1 MADQT
6 KEQKERD
13 DKLRKVTE
21 RLVEKNE
28 AVLLQSMKLT
38 ENMLKADD
46 EREKNRIAI
55 GDLTTKEIN
64 RLKRVF
70 TQKTVQGQ
78 VITDEMRQAIGKQIT
93 VAERQGNSVL
103 ERLEEQGNQFKQ
115 NAISAEK
122 KRLDDGNFRKE
133 EVQLLRDIESGLVSA
148 TPEEKAAAGLDLKRY
163 EENQKKTGVFE
174 KIARSTATGLDSLA
188 APQDETAEQ
197 KEARLIEQKGFTKLK
212 DGIVNLGKGFD
223 KFFTSFK
230 DKAKEGGLKVLKG
243 FAVGLALIGFLKF
256 LQSPMFDKLSD
267 GIKSLFGLIDDM
279 VAFIGPTG
287 SIVIGLGAVIALL
300 NPFKTLGFLFKI
312 VKGFVGLFT
321 KGGSV
326 PDGISKSSKSLGKKG
341 LFNGLKNATSRF
353 TGLFSKG
360 GLLSKGI
367 SGISGMFSKLPFG
380 GGGKLTGALSTGI
393 GKFTGLFSKGGG
405 LLSGLG
411 KIAGGVAKFAG
422 PVGLAVTAAVGLF
435 DGVTAGVEEYKKSG
449 DLGKSIKEGFAG
461 AASGLTFGLISQ
473 ETISDGLTSIGDAAS
488 SVVDGITGIFKSSE
502 EKEAD
507 RLKKK
512 QAFIDAEIK
521 NYENASEIEREALDE
536 IAQIESDGKHK
547 SHLAY
552 IASLQVQ
559 QNDELAQL
567 ERQKSEKKSFFESMS
582 NKLSELTGIELP
594 DFADVKETFSS
605 IGDEFKRRGDA
616 LKKSLSEA
624 KDSVIDGL
632 ENIGDKFTDLT
643 GIEIPTMQGMKDKLT
658 DTKNSVLNFLGLK
671 SEEDIAKEKRDR
683 AIAGGIGGPDDIG
696 VAEETQERLFEEKEE
711 SKRELRDAQNELKT
725 LDKERN
731 NLRIA
736 YRKLSRARDMARATG
751 EEQFTSGYE
760 ATMANTDMNMSHA
773 ERKFHSSFITTRSED
788 EISEEMKKIDDQ
800 FKLTTAARKEQKKL
814 LPKARKKDKLKRENL
829 DAEIS
834 NIDSKM
840 LDSKD
845 IESANADV
853 EAARLEKLTQDNRR
867 SMLGGL
873 EGPATLATSQRDVI
887 ENLVSQ
893 DDIDKMRD
901 KVTKINEIIKD
912 GITSEEKTQLAD
924 LGVVVTGQGGRRGER
939 RIINLAVQEA
949 VRTRDEMLTANAEL
963 NASRDQTANVQNMI
977 APQINNSSNNQSV
990 VTPIIHHNTEPPA
1003 GSSLPMAFR

>member
-1 MADQT
+1 MSEQT
-6 KEQKERD
+6 REQKERD
-13 DKLRKVTE
+13 EKIQKVTE
-21 RLVEKNE
+21 KLSNTNDSL
-28 AVLLQSMKLT
+28 LLQTIEQTKTL
-38 ENMLKADD
+38 LKADD
-46 EREKNRIAI
+46 EREQNRIAT
-55 GDLTTKEIN
+55 GDLTDKEIK
-64 RLKRVF
+64 RLYKLL
-70 TQKTVQGQ
+70 TQKTVHGQ
-78 VITDEMRQAIGKQIT
+78 VITDDMRKAIQRQIL

-103 ERLEEQGNQFKQ
+103 EKLEAQGEEFKK
-115 NAISAEK
+115 NARAVED
-122 KRLDDGNFRKE
+122 KRLADGNYRKNE
-133 EVQLLRDIESGLVSA
+133 IKMFQDIKDGVMSVP
-148 TPEEKAAAGLDLKRY
+148 PEQKAAALQNLKNY
-163 EENQKKTGVFE
+163 EENKKKTGMFE
-174 KIARSTATGLDSLA
+174 KIARRTSEGLDSFA

-197 KEARLIEQKGFTKLK
+197 KEARLLEQKGFTKLK
-212 DGIVNLGKGFD
+212 DGIVKLGKGFD
-223 KFFTSFK
+223 SFFKGFK
-230 DKAKEGGLKVLKG
+230 DKAKEGGIKALKG

-326 PDGISKSSKSLGKKG
+326 PEGVSKSSKALGKKG
-341 LFNGLKNATSRF
+341 MFNGLKNATSRF

-367 SGISGMFSKLPFG
+367 SGITNMFSKLPFG

-449 DLGKSIKEGFAG
+449 DLGKAVKEGFAG

-473 ETISDGLTSIGDAAS
+473 ETISNGLTSIGDGIMGAVDGVRDS
-488 SVVDGITGIFKSSE
+488 VMSVVNDPEG
-502 EKEAD
+502 
-507 RLKKK
+507 
-512 QAFIDAEIK
+512 AFNSI
-521 NYENASEIEREALDE
+521 
-536 IAQIESDGKHK
+536 
-547 SHLAY
+547 
-552 IASLQVQ
+552 
-559 QNDELAQL
+559 
-567 ERQKSEKKSFFESMS
+567 S
-582 NKLSELTGIELP
+582 NKLSELTGLDLP
-594 DFADVKETFSS
+594 DFTDVKETFSS

-643 GIEIPTMQGMKDKLT
+643 GIEIPTMQGVKDKLT

-671 SEEDIAKEKRDR
+671 SEEDIAEEKRDR

-696 VAEETQERLFEEKEE
+696 VAEQTQERLFEEKEANA
-711 SKRELRDAQNELKT
+711 KELQDEKNKLIT
-725 LDKERN
+725 LNKERS
-731 NLRIA
+731 NLQIA
-736 YRKLSRARDMARATG
+736 YNKLSRARDMARATG
-751 EEQFTSGYE
+751 QDQFTSGFE
-760 ATMANTDMNMSHA
+760 ATMANTDMSKTAA
-773 ERKFHSSFITTRSED
+773 ERKFFASSLVGRSED
-788 EISEEMKKIDDQ
+788 EISEEMKKIEDQ
-800 FKLTTAARKEQKKL
+800 FKLTTAARTEQ
-814 LPKARKKDKLKRENL
+814 RDKLKSGGEFRSRIRKTDL
-829 DAEIS
+829 LKRSEIF
-834 NIDSKM
+834 
-840 LDSKD
+840 D
-845 IESANADV
+845 IENQKLTSGDIRRADSDE

>member
-1 MADQT
+1 MKNKILILVLLMFNFT
-6 KEQKERD
+6 SNIYGD
-13 DKLRKVTE
+13 DKLYEKIDLFGEVLEKIKQEYVDEIDQADVMDSAINGVLQSLDPYSAYMSPELFKSMQTESKGEFGGLGIEIGMEAGVVKVIAPISDTPA
-21 RLVEKNE
+21 EKAGIKAGDYIVRINDIQVQGKSLME
-28 AVLLQSMKLT
+28 AVKL
-38 ENMLKADD
+38 
-46 EREKNRIAI
+46 
-55 GDLTTKEIN
+55 
-64 RLKRVF
+64 
-70 TQKTVQGQ
+70 
-78 VITDEMRQAIGKQIT
+78 MR
-93 VAERQGNSVL
+93 
-103 ERLEEQGNQFKQ
+103 
-115 NAISAEK
+115 
-122 KRLDDGNFRKE
+122 
-133 EVQLLRDIESGLVSA
+133 
-148 TPEEKAAAGLDLKRY
+148 
-163 EENQKKTGVFE
+163 
-174 KIARSTATGLDSLA
+174 
-188 APQDETAEQ
+188 
-197 KEARLIEQKGFTKLK
+197 
-212 DGIVNLGKGFD
+212 
-223 KFFTSFK
+223 
-230 DKAKEGGLKVLKG
+230 
-243 FAVGLALIGFLKF
+243 
-256 LQSPMFDKLSD
+256 
-267 GIKSLFGLIDDM
+267 
-279 VAFIGPTG
+279 
-287 SIVIGLGAVIALL
+287 
-300 NPFKTLGFLFKI
+300 
-312 VKGFVGLFT
+312 
-321 KGGSV
+321 
-326 PDGISKSSKSLGKKG
+326 
-341 LFNGLKNATSRF
+341 
-353 TGLFSKG
+353 
-360 GLLSKGI
+360 
-367 SGISGMFSKLPFG
+367 
-380 GGGKLTGALSTGI
+380 
-393 GKFTGLFSKGGG
+393 
-405 LLSGLG
+405 
-411 KIAGGVAKFAG
+411 G
-422 PVGLAVTAAVGLF
+422 PVGSSIELMVRRKGI
-435 DGVTAGVEEYKKSG
+435 KKPLSFKIQRKIIEVKSVKAKI
-449 DLGKSIKEGFAG
+449 LGIKNNIGYIKLKSFNEN
-461 AASGLTFGLISQ
+461 
-473 ETISDGLTSIGDAAS
+473 SD
-488 SVVDGITGIFKSSE
+488 
-502 EKEAD
+502 
-507 RLKKK
+507 K
-512 QAFIDAEIK
+512 QFVKEIK

-616 LKKSLSEA
+616 LKVSLSEA
-624 KDSVIDGL
+624 KDSIVDGL

-671 SEEDIAKEKRDR
+671 SEEDIAEEKRDR
-683 AIAGGIGGPDDIG
+683 AISGGIGGPDDIG
-696 VAEETQERLFEEKEE
+696 VAEQTQERLFEEKEANA
-711 SKRELRDAQNELKT
+711 KELKNEKNKLIT
-725 LDKERN
+725 LNKERS
-731 NLRIA
+731 NLQIA
-736 YRKLSRARDMARATG
+736 YNKLSRARDMARATG

-829 DAEIS
+829 DVEIS

>member
-6 KEQKERD
+6 REQKERD
-13 DKLRKVTE
+13 DRLQKVTE

-64 RLKRVF
+64 RLKRVL

-78 VITDEMRQAIGKQIT
+78 VITDDMRKGIERQILI
-93 VAERQGNSVL
+93 AERQGNSVL
-103 ERLEEQGNQFKQ
+103 EKLEAQGEEFKR
-115 NAISAEK
+115 NAKATED
-122 KRLDDGNFRKE
+122 KRLADGNYRKD
-133 EVQLLRDIESGLVSA
+133 EVQILKDIKSGVMSVP
-148 TPEEKAAAGLDLKRY
+148 PEQKAAALQNLKNY
-163 EENQKKTGVFE
+163 EENKKKTGMFE
-174 KIARSTATGLDSLA
+174 KIARRTSEGLDSFA

-197 KEARLIEQKGFTKLK
+197 KEARLLEQKGFTKLK
-212 DGIVNLGKGFD
+212 DGIVKLGKGFD
-223 KFFTSFK
+223 SFFKGFK
-230 DKAKEGGLKVLKG
+230 DKAKEGGIKALKG
-243 FAVGLALIGFLKF
+243 FAIGLALIGFLKF

-267 GIKSLFGLIDDM
+267 GIKSLFGFIDSM
-279 VAFIGPTG
+279 VEFLGPTG
-287 SIVIGLGAVIALL
+287 SIILGVGAIIALL
-300 NPFKTLGFLFKI
+300 SPFKTLGLLTSVI
-312 VKGFVGLFT
+312 GGFVGLFT

-326 PDGISKSSKSLGKKG
+326 TEGISKSSKSLGKRG
-341 LFNGLKNATSRF
+341 LFSGLKNATSRF

-360 GLLSKGI
+360 GFLSKGI

-380 GGGKLTGALSTGI
+380 GGGKLTGALSSGI
-393 GKFTGLFSKGGG
+393 GKFTGLFAKGGG

-411 KIAGGVAKFAG
+411 AIGGTVARFAG
-422 PVGLAVTAAVGLF
+422 PVGLAVTAAKGLY
-435 DGVTAGVEEYKKSG
+435 DGVTSGIEEYKESG

-473 ETISDGLTSIGDAAS
+473 ETISNGLTSIGDGIMGAVDGVRDS
-488 SVVDGITGIFKSSE
+488 VMSVVNDPEG
-502 EKEAD
+502 
-507 RLKKK
+507 
-512 QAFIDAEIK
+512 AFNSI
-521 NYENASEIEREALDE
+521 
-536 IAQIESDGKHK
+536 
-547 SHLAY
+547 
-552 IASLQVQ
+552 
-559 QNDELAQL
+559 
-567 ERQKSEKKSFFESMS
+567 S
-582 NKLSELTGIELP
+582 NKLSELTGLDLP
-594 DFADVKETFSS
+594 DFTDVKETFSS

-643 GIEIPTMQGMKDKLT
+643 GIEIPTMQGVKDKLT

-671 SEEDIAKEKRDR
+671 SEEDIAKENRDR

-696 VAEETQERLFEEKEE
+696 VAEQTQERLFEEKEANA
-711 SKRELRDAQNELKT
+711 KELQDEKNKLIT
-725 LDKERN
+725 LNKERS
-731 NLRIA
+731 NLQIA
-736 YRKLSRARDMARATG
+736 YNKLSRARDMARATG
-751 EEQFTSGYE
+751 QDQFTSGFE
-760 ATMANTDMNMSHA
+760 ATMANTDMSKTAA
-773 ERKFHSSFITTRSED
+773 ERKFYSSSLLGRSED
-788 EISEEMKKIDDQ
+788 EISEEMKKIEDQ
-800 FKLTTAARKEQKKL
+800 FKLTTAARTEQ
-814 LPKARKKDKLKRENL
+814 RDKLKLGGEFRNKIRKTDL
-829 DAEIS
+829 LKRGEIF
-834 NIDSKM
+834 
-840 LDSKD
+840 D
-845 IESANADV
+845 IENQKLTSSDIRFADSDE

>member
-1 MADQT
+1 MSEQT
-6 KEQKERD
+6 REQKERD
-13 DKLRKVTE
+13 EKLQKVTE

-28 AVLLQSMKLT
+28 AVLIQSIKLT

-78 VITDEMRQAIGKQIT
+78 VITDEMRQAIGKQIA

-133 EVQLLRDIESGLVSA
+133 EVQLLKDIQSGLVSA

-174 KIARSTATGLDSLA
+174 KIARSTASGLDSLA

-212 DGIVNLGKGFD
+212 DGIVKLGKGFD
-223 KFFTSFK
+223 GFFKSFK
-230 DKAKEGGLKVLKG
+230 DKAKEGGLKALKG
-243 FAVGLALIGFLKF
+243 FAIGLALIGFLKF
-256 LQSPMFDKLSD
+256 LQSPMFDKLFN
-267 GIKSLFGLIDDM
+267 GIKSLFGFIDSM
-279 VAFIGPTG
+279 VEFLGPTG
-287 SIVIGLGAVIALL
+287 SIILGVGAIIALL
-300 NPFKTLGFLFKI
+300 SPFKTLGLLTSVI
-312 VKGFVGLFT
+312 GGFVGLFT

-326 PDGISKSSKSLGKKG
+326 TEGISKSSKSLGKRG
-341 LFNGLKNATSRF
+341 LFSGLKNATSRF

-360 GLLSKGI
+360 GFLSKGI

-380 GGGKLTGALSTGI
+380 GGGKLTGALSSGI
-393 GKFTGLFSKGGG
+393 GKFTGLFAKGGG

-411 KIAGGVAKFAG
+411 AIGGTVARFAG
-422 PVGLAVTAAVGLF
+422 PVGLAVTAAKGLY
-435 DGVTAGVEEYKKSG
+435 DGVTSGIEEYKESG

-473 ETISDGLTSIGDAAS
+473 ETISNGLTSIGDGIMGAVNGVKDS
-488 SVVDGITGIFKSSE
+488 VMSVVNDPEG
-502 EKEAD
+502 
-507 RLKKK
+507 
-512 QAFIDAEIK
+512 AFNSI
-521 NYENASEIEREALDE
+521 
-536 IAQIESDGKHK
+536 
-547 SHLAY
+547 
-552 IASLQVQ
+552 
-559 QNDELAQL
+559 
-567 ERQKSEKKSFFESMS
+567 S
-582 NKLSELTGIELP
+582 NKLSELTGLDLP
-594 DFADVKETFSS
+594 DFTDVKETFSS

-643 GIEIPTMQGMKDKLT
+643 GIEIPTMQGVKDKLT

-671 SEEDIAKEKRDR
+671 SEEDIAKENRDR

-696 VAEETQERLFEEKEE
+696 VAEQTQERLFEEKEANA
-711 SKRELRDAQNELKT
+711 KELQDEKNKLIT
-725 LDKERN
+725 LNKERS
-731 NLRIA
+731 NLQIA
-736 YRKLSRARDMARATG
+736 YNKLSRARDMARATG
-751 EEQFTSGYE
+751 QDQFTSGFE
-760 ATMANTDMNMSHA
+760 ATMANTDMSKTAA
-773 ERKFHSSFITTRSED
+773 ERKFFASSLVGRSED
-788 EISEEMKKIDDQ
+788 EISEEMKKIEDQ
-800 FKLTTAARKEQKKL
+800 FKLTTAARTEQ
-814 LPKARKKDKLKRENL
+814 KDKLKST
-829 DAEIS
+829 AEFRNKIRKTDLLKRS
-834 NIDSKM
+834 EII
-840 LDSKD
+840 D
-845 IESANADV
+845 IENQKLTSSDIRFADSDE

-873 EGPATLATSQRDVI
+873 EGPATLATSQRDAI

>member
-1 MADQT
+1 MSEQT
-6 KEQKERD
+6 REQKERD
-13 DKLRKVTE
+13 EKLQKVTE

-28 AVLLQSMKLT
+28 AVLIQSIEQTKTL
-38 ENMLKADD
+38 LKADD
-46 EREKNRIAI
+46 EREQNRIAT
-55 GDLTTKEIN
+55 GDLTDKEIK
-64 RLKRVF
+64 RLYKLL
-70 TQKTVQGQ
+70 TQKTVHGQ
-78 VITDEMRQAIGKQIT
+78 VITDDMRKAIQKQIII
-93 VAERQGNSVL
+93 AERQGNGIL
-103 ERLEEQGNQFKQ
+103 ERLEAQGEEFKK
-115 NAISAEK
+115 NAKAAED
-122 KRLDDGNFRKE
+122 KRLADGNFRKE
-133 EVQLLRDIESGLVSA
+133 EVQLLKDIQSGLVSA

-174 KIARSTATGLDSLA
+174 KIARSTATGLDNLA

-223 KFFTSFK
+223 NFFKGFK
-230 DKAKEGGLKVLKG
+230 DKAKEGGLKALKG
-243 FAVGLALIGFLKF
+243 FAIGLALIGFLKF
-256 LQSPMFDKLSD
+256 LQSPMFDKLFN
-267 GIKSLFGLIDDM
+267 GIKSLFGFIDSM
-279 VAFIGPTG
+279 VEFLGPTG
-287 SIVIGLGAVIALL
+287 SIILGVGAIIALL
-300 NPFKTLGFLFKI
+300 SPFKTLGLLTSVI
-312 VKGFVGLFT
+312 GGFVGLFT

-326 PDGISKSSKSLGKKG
+326 TEGISKSSKSLGKRG
-341 LFNGLKNATSRF
+341 LFSGLKNATSRF

-367 SGISGMFSKLPFG
+367 SGVTNMFSKLPFG
-380 GGGKLTGALSTGI
+380 GGGKLTGALSSGI
-393 GKFTGLFSKGGG
+393 GKFTGLFAKGGG

-411 KIAGGVAKFAG
+411 AIGGTVAKFAG
-422 PVGLAVTAAVGLF
+422 PVGVAVTAAKGLY
-435 DGVTAGVEEYKKSG
+435 DGVTAGVEEYKESG
-449 DLGKSIKEGFAG
+449 DLGKAVKEGFAG

-473 ETISDGLTSIGDAAS
+473 ETISNGLTSIGDGIMGAVDGVRDS
-488 SVVDGITGIFKSSE
+488 VMSVVNDPEG
-502 EKEAD
+502 
-507 RLKKK
+507 
-512 QAFIDAEIK
+512 AFNSI
-521 NYENASEIEREALDE
+521 
-536 IAQIESDGKHK
+536 
-547 SHLAY
+547 
-552 IASLQVQ
+552 
-559 QNDELAQL
+559 
-567 ERQKSEKKSFFESMS
+567 S
-582 NKLSELTGIELP
+582 NKLSELTGLDLP
-594 DFADVKETFSS
+594 DFTDVKETFSS

-643 GIEIPTMQGMKDKLT
+643 GIEIPTMQGVKDKLT

-671 SEEDIAKEKRDR
+671 SEEDIAEEKRDR

-696 VAEETQERLFEEKEE
+696 VAEQTQERLFEEKEANA
-711 SKRELRDAQNELKT
+711 KELQDEKNKLIT
-725 LDKERN
+725 LNKERS
-731 NLRIA
+731 NLQIA
-736 YRKLSRARDMARATG
+736 YNKLSRARDMARATG
-751 EEQFTSGYE
+751 QDQFTSGFE
-760 ATMANTDMNMSHA
+760 ATMANTDMSKTAA
-773 ERKFHSSFITTRSED
+773 ERKFFASSLVGRSED
-788 EISEEMKKIDDQ
+788 EISEEMKKIEDQ
-800 FKLTTAARKEQKKL
+800 FKLTTAARTEQ
-814 LPKARKKDKLKRENL
+814 KDKLKLGGEFRNKIRKTDL
-829 DAEIS
+829 LKRSEIF
-834 NIDSKM
+834 
-840 LDSKD
+840 D
-845 IESANADV
+845 IENQKLTSSDIRFADSDE

>member
-13 DKLRKVTE
+13 DRLRKVTE

-28 AVLLQSMKLT
+28 AILLQSMTLT
-38 ENMLKADD
+38 ENINKAND
-46 EREKNRIAI
+46 EREKNRIAT
-55 GDLTTKEIN
+55 GDLTVKEIN

-78 VITDEMRQAIGKQIT
+78 VITDEMRQAIGKQIA

-133 EVQLLRDIESGLVSA
+133 EVQLLKDIQSGLVSA

-174 KIARSTATGLDSLA
+174 KIARSTASGLDSLA

-223 KFFTSFK
+223 NFFKGFK
-230 DKAKEGGLKVLKG
+230 DKAKEGGLKALKG
-243 FAVGLALIGFLKF
+243 FAIGLALIGFLKF
-256 LQSPMFDKLSD
+256 LQSPMFDKLFN
-267 GIKSLFGLIDDM
+267 GIKSLFGFIDSM
-279 VAFIGPTG
+279 VEFLGPTG
-287 SIVIGLGAVIALL
+287 SIILGVGAIIALL
-300 NPFKTLGFLFKI
+300 SPFKTLGLLTSVI
-312 VKGFVGLFT
+312 GGFVGLFT

-326 PDGISKSSKSLGKKG
+326 TEGISKSSKSLGKRG
-341 LFNGLKNATSRF
+341 LFSGLKNATSRF

-360 GLLSKGI
+360 GFLSKGI

-422 PVGLAVTAAVGLF
+422 PVGVAVTAAVGLF

-449 DLGKSIKEGFAG
+449 DLGKAVKEGFAG

-473 ETISDGLTSIGDAAS
+473 ETISNGLTSIGDGIMGAVNGVKDS
-488 SVVDGITGIFKSSE
+488 VMSVVNDPEG
-502 EKEAD
+502 
-507 RLKKK
+507 
-512 QAFIDAEIK
+512 AFNSI
-521 NYENASEIEREALDE
+521 
-536 IAQIESDGKHK
+536 
-547 SHLAY
+547 
-552 IASLQVQ
+552 
-559 QNDELAQL
+559 
-567 ERQKSEKKSFFESMS
+567 S
-582 NKLSELTGIELP
+582 NKLSELTGLDLP
-594 DFADVKETFSS
+594 DFTDVKETFSS

-643 GIEIPTMQGMKDKLT
+643 GIEIPTMQGVKDKLT

-671 SEEDIAKEKRDR
+671 SEEDIAKENRDR

-696 VAEETQERLFEEKEE
+696 VAEQTQERLFEEKETNA
-711 SKRELRDAQNELKT
+711 KELQVEKNKLIT
-725 LDKERN
+725 LNKERS
-731 NLRIA
+731 NLQIA
-736 YRKLSRARDMARATG
+736 YNKLSRARDMARATG
-751 EEQFTSGYE
+751 QDQFTSGFE
-760 ATMANTDMNMSHA
+760 ATMANTDMSKTAA
-773 ERKFHSSFITTRSED
+773 ERKFFASSLVGRSED
-788 EISEEMKKIDDQ
+788 EISEEMKKIEDQ
-800 FKLTTAARKEQKKL
+800 FKLTTAARTEQ
-814 LPKARKKDKLKRENL
+814 RDKLKLGGEFRSRIRKTDL
-829 DAEIS
+829 LKRSEIF
-834 NIDSKM
+834 
-840 LDSKD
+840 D
-845 IESANADV
+845 IENQKLTSSDIRFADSDE

-873 EGPATLATSQRDVI
+873 EGPATLATSQRDAI